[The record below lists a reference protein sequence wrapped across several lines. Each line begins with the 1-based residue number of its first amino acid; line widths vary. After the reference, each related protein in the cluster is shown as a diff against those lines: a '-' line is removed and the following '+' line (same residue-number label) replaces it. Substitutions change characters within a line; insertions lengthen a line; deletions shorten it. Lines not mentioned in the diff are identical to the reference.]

1 MDGLISRLDAVEVA
15 QQKMLTEPSPSS
27 FSLPVE
33 HPLSVDP
40 PSLSSNCS
48 SEDLD
53 PQHSDLGSLL
63 SESGM

>member
-15 QQKMLTEPSPSS
+15 QQKMLTEPPSS
-27 FSLPVE
+27 LSLPVE

-40 PSLSSNCS
+40 PSLSPNCS